1 MLPRSRLIPFLS
13 ISAHRSDV
21 TRPGWRQPAARRYG
35 SAHCCL
41 QPPAPSPSCCWLSLD
56 ILFCTIVIYLC
67 SVDTCAHV
75 STRSRESR
83 RVGFQ
88 LCITTIAFRYELC
101 GREVCVCLLCVVRD
115 FNACIRHMQQFEEAL
130 KADDAT
136 FMGDLSEVPNSPV
149 VGPRHL
155 TPPPPGQRVRKV
167 SALSDFAPV
176 NLKVKRYGLIIHSL
190 LSRMP
195 KTRLD
200 ANGRRGRPTRAASGS
215 TFSYDGRYWYA
226 RS

>member
-1 MLPRSRLIPFLS
+1 MSRHGL
-13 ISAHRSDV
+13 
-21 TRPGWRQPAARRYG
+21 G
-35 SAHCCL
+35 SRGGSTSNHAL
-41 QPPAPSPSCCWLSLD
+41 RPSPFDASYVDEKYVS
-56 ILFCTIVIYLC
+56 IYCVLC
-67 SVDTCAHV
+67 ANLT
-75 STRSRESR
+75 
-83 RVGFQ
+83 
-88 LCITTIAFRYELC
+88 LY
-101 GREVCVCLLCVVRD
+101 
-115 FNACIRHMQQFEEAL
+115 IRHMQQFEEAL
-130 KADDAT
+130 RADDAT

-200 ANGRRGRPTRAASGS
+200 ANGRRDRPTRAASGS

-226 RS
+226 GS